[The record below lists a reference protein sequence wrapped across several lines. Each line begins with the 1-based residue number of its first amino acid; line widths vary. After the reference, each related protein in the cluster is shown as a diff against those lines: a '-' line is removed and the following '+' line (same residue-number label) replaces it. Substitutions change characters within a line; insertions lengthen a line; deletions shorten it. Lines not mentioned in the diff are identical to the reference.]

1 VAASNELSDAQK
13 LDVSV
18 DIESIKDQLAKA
30 SPNRTIARTLWE
42 SIKAAVTVADLV
54 DYVARIGPH
63 ITALLAS

>member
-30 SPNRTIARTLWE
+30 SPNKTIARTLWE
-42 SIKAAVTVADLV
+42 SK
-54 DYVARIGPH
+54 RR
-63 ITALLAS
+63 